1 MTKVTQVQKIVDFC
15 KANNNQITAR
25 DAYKLGIMR
34 LASRI
39 SDMKR
44 LGYWIATDFITVTNA
59 DGSKSRVAEYKIVKY
74 LGEEL
79 ENVG

>member
-1 MTKVTQVQKIVDFC
+1 MNKITQKQIILDYC
-15 KANNNQITAR
+15 KTNTWITQR

-39 SDMKR
+39 NDMKR
-44 LGYWIATDFITVTNA
+44 LGYWIATDFITVENA